1 MSRGL
6 VEMAR
11 LGQHFGARRE
21 TFFGLS
27 GAGDLMVTCYS
38 EHSRNRSLG
47 EAIGR
52 GEKLNDILARDE
64 KVAEGVWTCQAIH
77 QAADK
82 IGVEMPITEQIYA
95 ILFDGINPEDAVRN
109 LMARPAKAETE

>member
-1 MSRGL
+1 
-6 VEMAR
+6 
-11 LGQHFGARRE
+11 RE

-64 KVAEGVWTCQAIH
+64 KVAEGVWTCKAIH

-95 ILFDGINPEDAVRN
+95 ILFNEINPEDAVRN
-109 LMARPAKAETE
+109 LMGRPTKAEAE